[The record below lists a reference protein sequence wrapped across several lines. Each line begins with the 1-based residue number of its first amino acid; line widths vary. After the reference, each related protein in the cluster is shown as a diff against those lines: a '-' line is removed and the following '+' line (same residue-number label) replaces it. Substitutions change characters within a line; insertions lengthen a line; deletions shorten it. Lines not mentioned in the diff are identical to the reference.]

1 MLEIKNIKKS
11 FGQTDVLHDI
21 SLSVNKGDVIAILG
35 PSGSG
40 KTTLA
45 QAFQWVLYNERIRKD
60 DTSSLPEF
68 LREGRWRNY
77 DI

>member
-11 FGQTDVLHDI
+11 FGQTHVLHDV

-40 KTTLA
+40 KT
-45 QAFQWVLYNERIRKD
+45 
-60 DTSSLPEF
+60 SSLPEF
-68 LREGRWRNY
+68 LREGRWRNN
-77 DI
+77 DV

>member
-40 KTTLA
+40 KTTL
-45 QAFQWVLYNERIRKD
+45 LRCLN
-60 DTSSLPEF
+60 F
-68 LREGRWRNY
+68 LEKADGGTMTFDR
-77 DI
+77 